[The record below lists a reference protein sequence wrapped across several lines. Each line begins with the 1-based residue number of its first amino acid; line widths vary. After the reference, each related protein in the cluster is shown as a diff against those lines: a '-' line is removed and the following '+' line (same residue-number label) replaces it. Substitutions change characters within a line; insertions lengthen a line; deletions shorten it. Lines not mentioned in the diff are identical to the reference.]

1 MKCAIIRN
9 DHSIE
14 QGITLSHVEAVELS
28 KLAENAAI
36 LDLSES
42 PSGYQVIYQD
52 GVVRMYDP
60 VNNVIIGK
68 HAEFN
73 KRNGWI

>member
-1 MKCAIIRN
+1 MKCAIIHS
-9 DHSIE
+9 DKSIE
-14 QGITLSHVEAVELS
+14 SGVYLSHADCIELS
-28 KLAENAAI
+28 KAAENAAI

-73 KRNGWI
+73 KRNGWV